1 MSSLAFKQDIHHDNT
16 VLKFIAKLKTKL
28 KIDMLYILTYADI
41 NGVSKSTYSE
51 YNSSLINQ
59 LYVNT
64 LELLNR
70 KELITETQKRTRK
83 ENSIKKQESFQ
94 KLIKIKQKKILNI
107 ESNLF
112 FIKHN
117 VLDILQISDIAFDIQ
132 NFKYTIQNETFL
144 SIEIYRTIPLNL
156 GYLLSKLS
164 FLNVK
169 EMEIFTLFNNVKYFK
184 INFSDTLNEMELER
198 VKEILEY
205 SFDMNK
211 KFRLSTPS
219 IQQEDICIDCL
230 HSKSYYQFR

>member
-1 MSSLAFKQDIHHDNT
+1 M
-16 VLKFIAKLKTKL
+16 
-28 KIDMLYILTYADI
+28 
-41 NGVSKSTYSE
+41 
-51 YNSSLINQ
+51 
-59 LYVNT
+59 
-64 LELLNR
+64 
-70 KELITETQKRTRK
+70 
-83 ENSIKKQESFQ
+83 
-94 KLIKIKQKKILNI
+94 
-107 ESNLF
+107 
-112 FIKHN
+112 
-117 VLDILQISDIAFDIQ
+117 LDILQISDIAFDIQ
-132 NFKYTIQNETFL
+132 NFKYTIQNKTFL

-219 IQQEDICIDCL
+219 IQEEDIYIDCL
-230 HSKSYYQFR
+230 HSKSYYQFSINAKNQKGLLAFIMSIFDQENINISTAKIHTVKNKVKDMFLIERSEPLCLKQNTIIKALSVH